1 MRKTPVRKYIKKT
14 PVKKLKAPNDSNICI
29 QLSEEMN
36 CKKPYCQV
44 FNCKDGY
51 NLDDYTNYIKTVV
64 PCKKDTQLYCEMDNN
79 SSKVYCKCSNIKAID
94 KKCRDGY
101 EMYTVRGG
109 CERIR
114 TNQVCPAI
122 LVTHY
127 YCRKKTDEPICV
139 EQQSEDDN
147 CVSPYCKMMKCKIGS
162 SHKDYKQIISC
173 DENTEELICHSKK
186 DKIYCKC
193 ILNKARM
200 TDFGDGKPS
209 KPSCQP
215 GWKMYDS
222 LLLDGD
228 CSFEVFPT
236 SECTPKM
243 YKLCKKV

>member
-1 MRKTPVRKYIKKT
+1 MEV
-14 PVKKLKAPNDSNICI
+14 L
-29 QLSEEMN
+29 
-36 CKKPYCQV
+36 
-44 FNCKDGY
+44 
-51 NLDDYTNYIKTVV
+51 
-64 PCKKDTQLYCEMDNN
+64 
-79 SSKVYCKCSNIKAID
+79 
-94 KKCRDGY
+94 
-101 EMYTVRGG
+101 
-109 CERIR
+109 
-114 TNQVCPAI
+114 
-122 LVTHY
+122 
-127 YCRKKTDEPICV
+127 
-139 EQQSEDDN
+139 
-147 CVSPYCKMMKCKIGS
+147 
-162 SHKDYKQIISC
+162 IISC